1 MSVNRATTEHRAKST
16 DREVGYLVRVPL
28 PALRRRAMSQIDLIG
43 SRPRGYNQWY
53 THCGPYYQSKKP
65 EHLHRRDDRS
75 PNQGHAATRFHA
87 TIQEERERR
96 RAHRST
102 FRLSRATASTHT
114 PVYGGADTSESHAQ
128 RWLNK
133 MVRAKPRTPV
143 ARPSCAQNVC
153 PRRSTVSAPQHPAL
167 THDTACYERRSMK
180 QGRRSSRSDGR
191 SRLLTRAAEPD
202 PPPLPPPAIAIGRP
216 PSAPVALKRS
226 SRLPPRG
233 GSSAPNLQSDGWTHP
248 IRFGRGRT
256 VPS

>member
-1 MSVNRATTEHRAKST
+1 
-16 DREVGYLVRVPL
+16 
-28 PALRRRAMSQIDLIG
+28 MSQIDLIG

-102 FRLSRATASTHT
+102 FRLSRATASAWGSPSASTHT
-114 PVYGGADTSESHAQ
+114 PVYGGTDTSESHAQ

-143 ARPSCAQNVC
+143 ARPYCAQNPASVVC
-153 PRRSTVSAPQHPAL
+153 FRASTPCSN
-167 THDTACYERRSMK
+167 T
-180 QGRRSSRSDGR
+180 
-191 SRLLTRAAEPD
+191 
-202 PPPLPPPAIAIGRP
+202 
-216 PSAPVALKRS
+216 
-226 SRLPPRG
+226 
-233 GSSAPNLQSDGWTHP
+233 
-248 IRFGRGRT
+248 
-256 VPS
+256 